1 MKIHELS
8 TTKSKSIKRLG
19 RGISGGQGKTAGR
32 GTKGQN
38 SRTGSKFK
46 PGFEGGQTKLAM
58 RLPKARGF
66 KALNRTE
73 YRVVNISDLED
84 LAKKTVD
91 AKVLEDAGVIL
102 PVVDLHIKYLRPAK
116 YDDLI
121 TIKTIIKELP
131 VDHKIT
137 FHQEVYNE
145 LGKLLTVGTV
155 KLYFMDQKL
164 QNKAVMPSIM
174 LEKLRSYF

>member
-91 AKVLEDAGVIL
+91 AKVLEDAGVIRTGKNPL
-102 PVVDLHIKYLRPAK
+102 KLLGNG
-116 YDDLI
+116 
-121 TIKTIIKELP
+121 TIKTAVTITVDKASASAVAAVEKAGGKVIITPAKTKTQKPVQKES
-131 VDHKIT
+131 K
-137 FHQEVYNE
+137 
-145 LGKLLTVGTV
+145 
-155 KLYFMDQKL
+155 
-164 QNKAVMPSIM
+164 
-174 LEKLRSYF
+174 

>member
-84 LAKKTVD
+84 LGKKTVD
-91 AKVLEDAGVIL
+91 AKVLEDAGVIRTGKNPL
-102 PVVDLHIKYLRPAK
+102 KLLGNG
-116 YDDLI
+116 
-121 TIKTIIKELP
+121 TIKSAVTIIVDKASASAVAAVEKAGGKVIITQSKPKAQKPVQKES
-131 VDHKIT
+131 K
-137 FHQEVYNE
+137 
-145 LGKLLTVGTV
+145 
-155 KLYFMDQKL
+155 
-164 QNKAVMPSIM
+164 
-174 LEKLRSYF
+174 

>member
-8 TTKSKSIKRLG
+8 TTKSKNIRRLG

-84 LAKKTVD
+84 LNKKTID
-91 AKVLEDAGVIL
+91 AKILEQAGVIRTGKNPL
-102 PVVDLHIKYLRPAK
+102 KLLGNG
-116 YDDLI
+116 
-121 TIKTIIKELP
+121 TIKTA
-131 VDHKIT
+131 VTIT
-137 FHQEVYNE
+137 V
-145 LGKLLTVGTV
+145 
-155 KLYFMDQKL
+155 
-164 QNKAVMPSIM
+164 NKASATAVAAV
-174 LEKLRSYF
+174 EKAGGKVVIIESKPKAPKPTKKEAK

>member
-84 LAKKTVD
+84 LGKKTVD
-91 AKVLEDAGVIL
+91 TKVLEDAGVIRTGKNPL
-102 PVVDLHIKYLRPAK
+102 KLLGNG
-116 YDDLI
+116 
-121 TIKTIIKELP
+121 TIKSAVTITVDKASASAVAAVEKAGGKVIITQSKTKAQKPVQKES
-131 VDHKIT
+131 K
-137 FHQEVYNE
+137 
-145 LGKLLTVGTV
+145 
-155 KLYFMDQKL
+155 
-164 QNKAVMPSIM
+164 
-174 LEKLRSYF
+174 

>member
-66 KALNRTE
+66 KAYNRTE

-84 LAKKTVD
+84 LNKKTID
-91 AKVLEDAGVIL
+91 AKVLEEAGIIRTGNNPL
-102 PVVDLHIKYLRPAK
+102 KLLGNG
-116 YDDLI
+116 
-121 TIKTIIKELP
+121 TIKTAVTITVDKASASAVVAVEKAGGKVIIAPAKTKTQKPAQKES
-131 VDHKIT
+131 K
-137 FHQEVYNE
+137 
-145 LGKLLTVGTV
+145 
-155 KLYFMDQKL
+155 
-164 QNKAVMPSIM
+164 
-174 LEKLRSYF
+174 

>member
-84 LAKKTVD
+84 LGKKTVD
-91 AKVLEDAGVIL
+91 AKVLEDAGVIRTGKNPL
-102 PVVDLHIKYLRPAK
+102 KLLGNG
-116 YDDLI
+116 
-121 TIKTIIKELP
+121 TIKSAVTITVDKASASAVAAVEKAGGKVIITQSKTKAQKPVQKES
-131 VDHKIT
+131 K
-137 FHQEVYNE
+137 
-145 LGKLLTVGTV
+145 
-155 KLYFMDQKL
+155 
-164 QNKAVMPSIM
+164 
-174 LEKLRSYF
+174 